1 MKYYILLL
9 SGVISVALSSYLSAV
24 RPWGMQDQTAISAEF
39 STIITPAGFT
49 FSIWWIIYASWIIF
63 WAYVLYKKINLPQK
77 SVYLLASAQ
86 VISTLWLIPSQFVQI
101 PLSFLVMI
109 VIFVLLFI
117 LVQQNEKNTYF
128 SLVSQLFF
136 GWIVI
141 ASIANFHQTL
151 VYFDIYFY
159 PVILGVVSIILW
171 FVLNLYFLKKY
182 NYYIPII
189 VLAWA
194 LYGIIQA
201 QESNSIILSSYIALA
216 AIPIVI
222 TLKHYEKK

>member
-9 SGVISVALSSYLSAV
+9 SGVISVALSSYLSV
-24 RPWGMQDQTAISAEF
+24 SLPFGMENQQVISDNF

-49 FSIWWIIYASWIIF
+49 FSIWWLIYASWIIF
-63 WAYVLYKKINLPQK
+63 GLYVAYKKIDLPKK

-86 VISTLWLIPSQFVQI
+86 VISTLWLIPSQLLQI

-109 VIFVLLFI
+109 VIFVLLGM
-117 LVQQNEKNTYF
+117 LVQKNVKNTYF

-151 VYFDIYFY
+151 VYFEIYFY
-159 PVILGVVSIILW
+159 PVIFGVVSIIIW
-171 FVLNLYFLKKY
+171 CVLSVYFLRKY
-182 NYYIPII
+182 KYYIPIL

-194 LYGIIQA
+194 LYGIIDA
-201 QESNSIILSSYIALA
+201 QDSNYIIASSYMALA